1 MNYIQAETVGDV
13 AIVDLSLNS
22 SVSTFINYL
31 NGRQGDNLRTVKF
44 QFVQG
49 EVPFNV
55 QNLVPEVVGKDS
67 AGKIKQVSGA
77 VDIINQTAG
86 IVKMLIPAEIYKS
99 SGLYQE
105 AYIRLKDSEGTV
117 VSSVPI
123 MFEVFANNVLVTS
136 NVSEDYVQTIDN
148 MIAEAAKNLADKTSN
163 LVNELAENTAKV
175 ESQALD
181 IKTTNDQLKQLQSD
195 IDANNFLKKTES
207 ATLLG
212 DIVFDGK
219 LTSTNFSGFA
229 STKVVTINQDSF
241 DLNDV
246 NVAKSYADNSVTINH
261 VYGTNIT
268 NPVEGTSKPSF
279 TLQTYRSGDALF
291 QLYFSEATESI
302 IFAKR
307 IVSGITSATTP
318 SFGSWTF
325 LSGTKGWQPLT
336 PYLTADF
343 KRFSDIDAE
352 PQFMKVGNLVVLR
365 GKIATTHTISTT
377 DSSAQFK
384 IFSGLPFSP
393 TVFQV
398 VKEIGSNGRTWI
410 LNTGNNSLSLSS
422 HMTSAGAMNDITQ
435 DLVLNLSGTLGV
447 S

>member
-1 MNYIQAETVGDV
+1 MDYIQAETVGDV
-13 AIVDLSLNS
+13 AVVDLSLNS
-22 SVSTFINYL
+22 SASTFINYL
-31 NGRQGDNLRTVKF
+31 NGRQGDSLRTVKF

-105 AYIRLKDSEGTV
+105 AYIRLKDSDGTV

-148 MIAEAAKNLADKTSN
+148 MIAEAAQNLADKTSN

-175 ESQALD
+175 ESQTLD
-181 IKTTNDQLKQLQSD
+181 IKTANDQLKQLQSD

-207 ATLLG
+207 TTLTG
-212 DIVFDGK
+212 DIVFGGK
-219 LTSTNFSGFA
+219 LTSTNFAGFA

-268 NPVEGTSKPSF
+268 NPVEGVSKPTF
-279 TLQTYRSGDALF
+279 ILQTYRSGDSLF
-291 QLYFSEATESI
+291 QLYLNETSASI
-302 IFAKR
+302 IYAKR
-307 IVSGITSATTP
+307 SVSGLTSATTP
-318 SFGSWTF
+318 SFGTWIF
-325 LSGTKGWQPLT
+325 LSGTKGWQGLT

-343 KRFSDIDAE
+343 KRYSDIDAE
-352 PQFMKVGNLVVLR
+352 PQFMRIGNIVVLR
-365 GKIATTHTISTT
+365 GKLAVTHTITTT
-377 DSSAQFK
+377 DTSAQFQ
-384 IFSGLPFSP
+384 IFSGLPFNP
-393 TVFQV
+393 TVFQP
-398 VKEIGSNGRTWI
+398 IIQNGSNRRTWI
-410 LNTGNNSLSLSS
+410 LNTGTNSLSASG
-422 HMTSAGAMNDITQ
+422 HITAAGAISDITT
-435 DLVLNLSGTLGV
+435 DLVLSLSGTLGV
-447 S
+447 A

>member
-13 AIVDLSLNS
+13 AVIDLSLNS
-22 SVSTFINYL
+22 STSTFINYL

-49 EVPFNV
+49 GVPFNV

-105 AYIRLKDSEGTV
+105 AYIRLKDSDGTV

-136 NVSEDYVQTIDN
+136 NVSKDYVQTIDN
-148 MIAEAAKNLADKTSN
+148 MIAEAAQNLGDKTSS

-175 ESQALD
+175 ESQTLD
-181 IKTTNDQLKQLQSD
+181 IKTANDQLKQLQSD

-207 ATLLG
+207 ATLTG
-212 DIVFDGK
+212 DIVIGGK
-219 LTSTNFSGFA
+219 LTSTNFAGFA

-268 NPVEGTSKPSF
+268 NPVEAVSKPTF
-279 TLQTYRSGDALF
+279 ILQTYRSGDSLF
-291 QLYFSEATESI
+291 QLYLNENSASI
-302 IFAKR
+302 IYAKR
-307 IVSGITSATTP
+307 NVSGLTSATTP
-318 SFGSWTF
+318 SFGTWTF

-343 KRFSDIDAE
+343 KRYSDTDAE
-352 PQFMKVGNLVVLR
+352 PQFMMVGNLVVLR
-365 GKIATTHTISTT
+365 GKLATTHTISTT
-377 DSSAQFK
+377 NSSAQFQ

-393 TVFQV
+393 TGFQV

-410 LNTGNNSLSLSS
+410 LNTGTNALSLSA
-422 HMTSAGAMNDITQ
+422 HMTPAGTMDDITQ

-447 S
+447 F

>member
-1 MNYIQAETVGDV
+1 MDYIQAETVGDV
-13 AIVDLSLNS
+13 AVVDLSLNS
-22 SVSTFINYL
+22 SASTFINYL

-67 AGKIKQVSGA
+67 TGKIKQVSGA

-105 AYIRLKDSEGTV
+105 AYIRLKDSDGTV

-136 NVSEDYVQTIDN
+136 NVSKDYVQTIDN
-148 MIAEAAKNLADKTSN
+148 MIAEAAQNLADKTSN

-175 ESQALD
+175 ESQTLD
-181 IKTTNDQLKQLQSD
+181 IKTANDQLKQLQSD
-195 IDANNFLKKTES
+195 IDANKFLKKTES
-207 ATLLG
+207 ATLTG
-212 DIVFDGK
+212 DIVIGGK
-219 LTSTNFSGFA
+219 LTSTNFAGFA

-268 NPVEGTSKPSF
+268 NPVEVVSKPTF
-279 TLQTYRSGDALF
+279 ILQTYRSGDSLF
-291 QLYFSEATESI
+291 QLYLNETSASI
-302 IFAKR
+302 IYAKR
-307 IVSGITSATTP
+307 SVSGVTSATTP
-318 SFGSWTF
+318 SFGAWNF

-343 KRFSDIDAE
+343 KRYSDTDAE
-352 PQFMKVGNLVVLR
+352 PQFMMVGNLVVLR
-365 GKIATTHTISTT
+365 GKLATTHTISTT
-377 DSSAQFK
+377 DSSAQFQ
-384 IFSGLPFSP
+384 IFSGLPFNP
-393 TVFQV
+393 TGFQA
-398 VKEIGSNGRTWI
+398 VKEIGSNGRTWV
-410 LNTGNNSLSLSS
+410 LNTSTNALSLSA
-422 HMTSAGAMNDITQ
+422 HMTPAGTMNDITQ

-447 S
+447 F

>member
-22 SVSTFINYL
+22 STSTFINYL

-55 QNLVPEVVGKDS
+55 QNLVPEIVGKDS

-105 AYIRLKDSEGTV
+105 AYIRLKDSDGTV

-136 NVSEDYVQTIDN
+136 NVSKDYVQTIDN
-148 MIAEAAKNLADKTSN
+148 MIAEAAQNLSDKTSN

-175 ESQALD
+175 ASQTLD
-181 IKTTNDQLKQLQSD
+181 IKTANDQLKQLQSE
-195 IDANNFLKKTES
+195 IDANKFLKKTES
-207 ATLLG
+207 ATLTG

-219 LTSTNFSGFA
+219 LTSNNFVGFA
-229 STKVVTINQDSF
+229 STKVVTIKQDSF

-246 NVAKSYADNSVTINH
+246 NVAKNYADNSVTINH

-268 NPVEGTSKPSF
+268 NPVEGTSTPSF

-302 IFAKR
+302 VFAKR
-307 IVSGITSATTP
+307 IVSGLQTLNTP
-318 SFGSWTF
+318 IFGSWTF

-343 KRFSDIDAE
+343 KRFSEIDAE

-365 GKIATTHTISTT
+365 GKVGTTHTISTT
-377 DSSAQFK
+377 DSAAQFK
-384 IFSGLPFSP
+384 IFSGLPFNP
-393 TVFQV
+393 TVFQF
-398 VKEIGSNGRTWI
+398 VKEVGSNGRTWL

-422 HMTSAGAMNDITQ
+422 HMTSAGALNDITQ
-435 DLVLNLSGTLGV
+435 DLSLNLSGTLGV

>member
-1 MNYIQAETVGDV
+1 MDYIQAETVGDV
-13 AIVDLSLNS
+13 AVVDLSLNS
-22 SVSTFINYL
+22 SASTFINYL

-105 AYIRLKDSEGTV
+105 AYIRLKDTGGTV

-136 NVSEDYVQTIDN
+136 NVSKDYVQTIDN
-148 MIAEAAKNLADKTSN
+148 TIAEAAKNLADKTSN

-175 ESQALD
+175 ESQTLD
-181 IKTTNDQLKQLQSD
+181 IKTANEQLKKLQLD
-195 IDANNFLKKTES
+195 IDTNNFLKKTES
-207 ATLLG
+207 ATLTG
-212 DIVFDGK
+212 DIVFGGK
-219 LTSTNFSGFA
+219 LTSTNFAGFA
-229 STKVVTINQDSF
+229 STKVVTIKQDSF

-279 TLQTYRSGDALF
+279 TLQTYRSGDTLF
-291 QLYFSEATESI
+291 QLYFSEETASI

-307 IVSGITSATTP
+307 IVSGLTSATLP

-325 LSGTKGWQPLT
+325 LSGTQGWQPLT
-336 PYLTADF
+336 PYLTSDF
-343 KRFSDIDAE
+343 KRFSSTDAE

-365 GKIATTHTISTT
+365 GKLATTHTISTK
-377 DSSAQFK
+377 DSSAQFQ

-393 TVFQV
+393 TGFQV

-410 LNTGNNSLSLSS
+410 LNTGTNALSLSA
-422 HMTSAGAMNDITQ
+422 HMTSAGEMTDITQ

-447 S
+447 F

>member
-1 MNYIQAETVGDV
+1 MDYTKAETVGDV
-13 AIVDLSLNS
+13 VVIDLSLK
-22 SVSTFINYL
+22 VSTATFIDYL

-67 AGKIKQVSGA
+67 TGKIKQVSGA

-105 AYIRLKDSEGTV
+105 AYIRLKDSDGTV

-148 MIAEAAKNLADKTSN
+148 MIAEASQSLADKTAN
-163 LVNELAENTAKV
+163 LVNELSENTAKV
-175 ESQALD
+175 ESQSLD
-181 IKTTNDQLKQLQSD
+181 IKAANDQLTQLQSD
-195 IDANNFLKKTES
+195 INANNFLKKSET
-207 ATLLG
+207 ATLTG
-212 DIVFDGK
+212 DITMGGK
-219 LTSTNFSGFA
+219 LTAPNFAGFA
-229 STKVVTINQDSF
+229 STKVTIINQDSF

-246 NVAKSYADNSVTINH
+246 NVAKNYADNSVTINH
-261 VYGTNIT
+261 VYNTNIT
-268 NPVEGTSKPSF
+268 NPVEGVSKPTF
-279 TLQTYRSGDALF
+279 TLKTYRSGDSLF
-291 QLYFSEATESI
+291 QLYISEVTSSI

-307 IVSGITSATTP
+307 SVSGITSATSP
-318 SFGSWTF
+318 SFGTWTF
-325 LSGTKGWQPLT
+325 LSGTKGWEGLT

-343 KRFSDIDAE
+343 TRFSATDAE

-377 DSSAQFK
+377 DSSAQFQ
-384 IFSGLPFSP
+384 IFSGLPFAP
-393 TVFQV
+393 TGFQSL
-398 VKEIGSNGRTWI
+398 KEIGSNGRTWI
-410 LNTGNNSLSLSS
+410 LNPGTNALSLST
-422 HMTSAGAMNDITQ
+422 HMTSAGVMNDITS